1 MSAWPR
7 PTCGELDEVLS
18 TLVTTTGFFGASP
31 FIGSPVSGHRAGSSG
46 SAAAVVALVSSAGAG
61 ALAGSSSPPHPASSS
76 EAAARDATVTL
87 RRRGRR
93 GSTGDS
99 DRWVVLVVRR
109 QV

>member
-18 TLVTTTGFFGASP
+18 TLVTITGFSGASP
-31 FIGSPVSGHRAGSSG
+31 SIGRPVSGHRAGSSG
-46 SAAAVVALVSSAGAG
+46 AAAVVSLVSSAGAG